1 MMTMGKR
8 NLSKKSAWRH
18 TGVVA
23 AAVIVALAIWALAR
37 LLGVELT
44 VGNGQ
49 HASHVGAVDV
59 LVAALL
65 AGLAAWGT
73 RALLARR
80 GADRAWPIVGA
91 TALGISYI
99 GPSYLAD
106 GLAALV
112 LSGMHLAVGLILIA
126 GFSRFAPRPAD
137 QHPHALQ

>member
-1 MMTMGKR
+1 MMTMSKR
-8 NLSKKSAWRH
+8 NPGNGSMRRH
-18 TGVVA
+18 AAVVA
-23 AAVIVALAIWALAR
+23 AAAIVALAIWALAR
-37 LLGVELT
+37 LFGVELT
-44 VGNGQ
+44 VGEGQ
-49 HASHVGAVDV
+49 HASRVGAVDV

-106 GLAALV
+106 GLSALV
-112 LSGMHLAVGLILIA
+112 LSGMHLAVGLVLIA

-137 QHPHALQ
+137 QHPHAWQ

>member
-1 MMTMGKR
+1 MM
-8 NLSKKSAWRH
+8 SKWNPSTGSLWRH
-18 TGVVA
+18 VGVVA

-44 VGNGQ
+44 VGKGQ
-49 HASHVGAVDV
+49 HPSEVGVVDV
-59 LVAALL
+59 VVAALL

-80 GADRAWPIVGA
+80 GADGAWPIVGA

-106 GLAALV
+106 GLSALV
-112 LSGMHLAVGLILIA
+112 LIAMHLAVGLVLIA
-126 GFSRFAPRPAD
+126 GFSRFTPRPSD
-137 QHPHALQ
+137 QRRHAWQ

>member
-1 MMTMGKR
+1 MSKR
-8 NLSKKSAWRH
+8 NLSTGSLRRN

-23 AAVIVALAIWALAR
+23 VAVIVALAIWALAR

-49 HASHVGAVDV
+49 HASQVGAVDV

-65 AGLAAWGT
+65 AGLAAWGA
-73 RALLARR
+73 RALLARH
-80 GADRAWPIVGA
+80 GADRAWPMVGA

-106 GLAALV
+106 GLSTLV
-112 LSGMHLAVGLILIA
+112 LSGMHLAVGLVLIA

-137 QHPHALQ
+137 QRSHAWR

>member
-1 MMTMGKR
+1 MSKR
-8 NLSKKSAWRH
+8 NLSTGSRRRN

-23 AAVIVALAIWALAR
+23 VAVIVALAIWALAR

-49 HASHVGAVDV
+49 HASQVGAVDV

-65 AGLAAWGT
+65 AGLAAWGA
-73 RALLARR
+73 RALLARH
-80 GADRAWPIVGA
+80 GADRAWPMVGA

-106 GLAALV
+106 GLSALV
-112 LSGMHLAVGLILIA
+112 LSGMHLAVGLVLIA

-137 QHPHALQ
+137 QRSHAWR